1 MTADIIEAAQR
12 VCASITEED
21 IHDLAE
27 HLGGQGHKFSAGM
40 IDLGVAVQ
48 TALAASQPAPAA
60 DTGQAVALR
69 RLLDACL
76 LEFGWN
82 PDANPDDPC
91 GDDKDCQIQWGDLF
105 AANDALAAPHPAPLD
120 AERVRGARALLDM
133 SNMLRHAFI
142 SGFEAKG
149 GTVTEAIGDWPQ
161 YDPSK
166 CAAYPR
172 LEALLAHPAP
182 LDAERVREEVSE
194 GLEILDNLQA
204 SIRKHGNYSEEST
217 LTFLDQAA
225 LCLRA
230 ALRQK
235 EGKTDG

>member
-120 AERVRGARALLDM
+120 AERVR
-133 SNMLRHAFI
+133 
-142 SGFEAKG
+142 
-149 GTVTEAIGDWPQ
+149 
-161 YDPSK
+161 
-166 CAAYPR
+166 
-172 LEALLAHPAP
+172 
-182 LDAERVREEVSE
+182 EEVSE